1 MIPHSL
7 ESSMRVLVLT
17 SALATMALAAPLA
30 AQQPT
35 SVQQEIR
42 LTRDEINRDRQ
53 AIVKAALPLD
63 ATESAKFWPIY
74 DEYKM
79 EQKKIGD
86 RSWKALTG
94 FAENYDGLGDATSK
108 TVLDDWLG
116 AREDQAKLAKKW
128 RGKFVKAI
136 GEKKTLRFYQ
146 IEAKLDQAIQGEVI
160 QAIPLAR

>member
-1 MIPHSL
+1 
-7 ESSMRVLVLT
+7 MRALVLM
-17 SALATMALAAPLA
+17 SALATMSLAVPLA

-35 SVQQEIR
+35 MQQEIR

-63 ATESAKFWPIY
+63 AAESAKFWPLY
-74 DEYKM
+74 SEYKL
-79 EQKKIGD
+79 EQEKIGD

-94 FAENYDGLGDATSK
+94 FATNYEGLGDETSK

-116 AREDQAKLAKKW
+116 AREGQAKLAKKW
-128 RGKFVKAI
+128 RGKFAKAI

-146 IEAKLDQAIQGEVI
+146 IESKLDQAIQGEII